1 MNNRELKLPINEYS
15 DDETYYNSLKYK
27 GSTDGFSTSV
37 VAICKLNVRIM
48 LSYFFIFL
56 NIFCGVQSGYAVYKT
71 PVDGGILID
80 CSFSNLWVYQ
90 IFTISIN
97 ILFIFFEV
105 RNIKYYRFLIKD
117 NSDDLTV
124 SEKIDYY
131 KKIIGS
137 ISNHNENE
145 IDSENYIN
153 KIVELYN
160 EIQCLNC
167 FLIFLSVIWMFFGM
181 FMLNDDCVKEKQKIY
196 LLILSTK
203 ITINVMIFKCIKT
216 ILYFCECV

>member
-1 MNNRELKLPINEYS
+1 MNNRELKLPINEDS
-15 DDETYYNSLKYK
+15 DDEFCYNSLKYK
-27 GSTDGFSTSV
+27 GSSDGFSTSD

-48 LSYFFIFL
+48 LSYFYIL
-56 NIFCGVQSGYAVYKT
+56 LSGFCSIQSGYAVYKT
-71 PVDGGILID
+71 PVDGGVLID

-90 IFTISIN
+90 IFTISVN
-97 ILFIFFEV
+97 ILFIFFEA

-117 NSDDLTV
+117 NSNDLTV

-131 KKIIGS
+131 KKIIGNM
-137 ISNHNENE
+137 SNHHKDE
-145 IDSENYIN
+145 IDNENYIN

-167 FLIFLSVIWMFFGM
+167 FLIFSSIVWMFFGL
-181 FMLNDDCVKEKQKIY
+181 FMLNDECVKEKQKIY

-203 ITINVMIFKCIKT
+203 ITVYVMAFKFIKT
-216 ILYFCECV
+216 ILFLCECI

>member
-1 MNNRELKLPINEYS
+1 MNNRELKLPINEDS
-15 DDETYYNSLKYK
+15 DDEFCYNSLKYK
-27 GSTDGFSTSV
+27 GSSDGFSTSV

-90 IFTISIN
+90 IFTISVN

-117 NSDDLTV
+117 SSEDLTF
-124 SEKIDYY
+124 SEKIECY

-145 IDSENYIN
+145 IDNENYIN
-153 KIVELYN
+153 KITELYN

-167 FLIFLSVIWMFFGM
+167 FLIFLSVIWMFFGL

-203 ITINVMIFKCIKT
+203 ITVYVMAFKFIKT
-216 ILYFCECV
+216 TLFLCECI